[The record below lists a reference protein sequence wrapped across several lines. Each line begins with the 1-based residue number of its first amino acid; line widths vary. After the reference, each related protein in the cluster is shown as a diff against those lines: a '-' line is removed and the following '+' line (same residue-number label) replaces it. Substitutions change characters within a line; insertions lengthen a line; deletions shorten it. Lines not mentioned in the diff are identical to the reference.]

1 MIEIKKINIEKD
13 SFSIIKILI
22 EKNKI
27 ILNKIYN
34 FPINIITIL
43 LVFYLFLTLIT
54 SVKITNIFKGP
65 LRTK

>member
-1 MIEIKKINIEKD
+1 MDKD
-13 SFSIIKILI
+13 SFLIIKLLI

-34 FPINIITIL
+34 FPINIITII